1 MTRPITTAPADTAR
15 AMHGSE
21 MRGQDMQDAPER
33 IWAWVWDLGGYGQP
47 HGRREWVD
55 FRPKPFHVSRFMPT
69 GTKWWQ
75 VFAGKAV
82 DIEQVVTSYTR
93 TDLCITEAECQRR
106 IDAAVLAER
115 QVRTGA
121 EMTDTQALRDLLV
134 KVEAGEWWGDL
145 PRPDY
150 LHTDLCWKAFN
161 GSLDAAKALHDAVLP
176 GWGYHCGEY
185 GARVWLHA
193 GDEWR
198 PEKRQDVELADQ
210 PARAWLICIIR
221 AIIAQATP

>member
-1 MTRPITTAPADTAR
+1 MTRPITTPPADTAR
-15 AMHGSE
+15 AMHAAE

-69 GTKWWQ
+69 GKKWWQ

-115 QVRTGA
+115 DVRTGA

-134 KVEAGEWWGDL
+134 KVEAD
-145 PRPDY
+145 
-150 LHTDLCWKAFN
+150 
-161 GSLDAAKALHDAVLP
+161 GSAVDHVAIAILKSRF
-176 GWGYHCGEY
+176 YDCE
-185 GARVWLHA
+185 
-193 GDEWR
+193 
-198 PEKRQDVELADQ
+198 PEMYDGFESFISYITAADQ
-210 PARAWLICIIR
+210 DWIYDARLEAIAAIR

>member
-1 MTRPITTAPADTAR
+1 MDIEPNPKFFTAPADTAR
-15 AMHGSE
+15 AMHAAE

-106 IDAAVLAER
+106 IDAEREACAVLADEVENGSDILR
-115 QVRTGA
+115 LGALAAGDSTGA
-121 EMTDTQALRDLLV
+121 IVHR
-134 KVEAGEWWGDL
+134 EATVTAKEI
-145 PRPDY
+145 
-150 LHTDLCWKAFN
+150 
-161 GSLDAAKALHDAVLP
+161 AAA
-176 GWGYHCGEY
+176 
-185 GARVWLHA
+185 
-193 GDEWR
+193 
-198 PEKRQDVELADQ
+198 
-210 PARAWLICIIR
+210 IR
-221 AIIAQATP
+221 ARGQK